1 MEVAPYDY
9 SFNGG
14 VSYISS
20 NTINEYLFENLS
32 SGEMVF
38 QVKDE
43 NECIASIGYELTSPA
58 EIIPSLSLYSSIDC
72 NGNDDGALLAEV
84 QGGVSEFTY
93 SLSSNGIVYSEIS
106 SEPSYLFQNLS
117 AGFYELNIIDQN
129 GCSNT
134 LSNSIQFIVD
144 EPDALTFDLIVNEIS
159 CTSSN
164 DAEIEISNIS
174 GGIGSYTFKLYD
186 SFGYYFTQEDLGSF
200 DLLSFDSLVASSYIL
215 VLTDEYNCGI
225 LDTLVIENPEPLLVN
240 SLVEQASCYGTY
252 SGNVAFN
259 ISGGTSPY
267 SINFNDQ
274 VYNFSDSILIEELQ
288 AGVYSYTLS
297 DDNDCQYSSSSIVN
311 QPDSLIIETSIINN
325 ICFDQSFG
333 AIEVN
338 SNGGTSPYN
347 YQFTTSQGILIS
359 DSNSVDN
366 LSAGTYFITVLDSNN
381 CSYNGEVI
389 VTEGLEILI
398 THNVMHESCPDAN
411 DGSISSE
418 VNNYQDSFEIF
429 WNDEN
434 LSGLTNSNLNPG
446 EYSFTVVDNLG
457 CFKTDTVIID
467 KAMEFEVQFTS
478 LSSECTYTMDGE
490 LNITLPS
497 EENYTVSLS
506 NETNSYAS
514 SGNSE
519 LSFQGLS
526 YGEYNLSIVDDSNCT
541 LDTLVTIVSENGID
555 CIVPEPTF
563 SPNYDGI
570 NETFSPVYGFNE
582 TVELFVFNRWGA
594 RIFYEQSVSPE
605 WDGTDLNGTAVPS
618 ADYYYIIKFNN
629 ALYNDLTGIIT
640 LLK

>member
-1 MEVAPYDY
+1 
-9 SFNGG
+9 
-14 VSYISS
+14 
-20 NTINEYLFENLS
+20 
-32 SGEMVF
+32 
-38 QVKDE
+38 
-43 NECIASIGYELTSPA
+43 
-58 EIIPSLSLYSSIDC
+58 
-72 NGNDDGALLAEV
+72 
-84 QGGVSEFTY
+84 
-93 SLSSNGIVYSEIS
+93 
-106 SEPSYLFQNLS
+106 
-117 AGFYELNIIDQN
+117 
-129 GCSNT
+129 
-134 LSNSIQFIVD
+134 
-144 EPDALTFDLIVNEIS
+144 
-159 CTSSN
+159 
-164 DAEIEISNIS
+164 
-174 GGIGSYTFKLYD
+174 
-186 SFGYYFTQEDLGSF
+186 
-200 DLLSFDSLVASSYIL
+200 
-215 VLTDEYNCGI
+215 
-225 LDTLVIENPEPLLVN
+225 
-240 SLVEQASCYGTY
+240 
-252 SGNVAFN
+252 
-259 ISGGTSPY
+259 
-267 SINFNDQ
+267 
-274 VYNFSDSILIEELQ
+274 
-288 AGVYSYTLS
+288 
-297 DDNDCQYSSSSIVN
+297 
-311 QPDSLIIETSIINN
+311 
-325 ICFDQSFG
+325 
-333 AIEVN
+333 
-338 SNGGTSPYN
+338 
-347 YQFTTSQGILIS
+347 
-359 DSNSVDN
+359 
-366 LSAGTYFITVLDSNN
+366 
-381 CSYNGEVI
+381 
-389 VTEGLEILI
+389 
-398 THNVMHESCPDAN
+398 MHESCPDAN

-506 NETNSYAS
+506 NESNSYSA

-541 LDTLVTIVSENGID
+541 LDTLVTIASENGID